1 MHWTKQTVGL
11 FAVLLLLSTQVSG
24 QEEAEVID
32 MENNMAS
39 AEEHLMDLNES
50 IGQRQWIRLSVNR
63 ATAAELES
71 LQLLTPEQIVQFLL
85 FRKTFGH
92 FISLME
98 LQAIPYWDIE
108 TVKKLLPYLRIA
120 DETPS
125 IKKILQQ
132 VKSGEHLLLYRTG
145 GKSKANRETQHAYKQ
160 LISYRFRYQDL
171 IQWGVTIEKDSG
183 EKAWADHSSAYLV
196 IRKKGWIK
204 NGIVGDYLVN
214 MGQGLMHWQG
224 HAFGKSSNILQGY
237 RQAELFKP
245 HTGNDENR
253 FHRGLAIS
261 LQKKQL
267 EGSFFVSTQKIDA
280 NIQEDPIS
288 GTKKVRSFLLSG
300 LHRSASELEDKHS
313 LPYSSFGGRLR
324 HETPTGKLGLNFVGH
339 IFALPIE
346 KRPLVYNTHAISGK
360 QWQNLGLDFTRHTGW
375 GFLFGEVAI
384 DKRKK
389 PALVLGLMKSLHP
402 QLDLSVVYR
411 NISSEFK
418 SVASNA
424 LTQQTEASN
433 EKGIF
438 TCINFAPHVKH
449 RLEGYADR
457 YFNPWPVYQHDGPRS
472 GSTTSLQYRWL
483 PIKRIEF
490 LLRWTA
496 DQRTGNVAL
505 DGIQTKALEKTHANR
520 LRLHLSADLGGVF
533 SLRYRTEMVW
543 VNNEREEAS
552 SGILGYIELVIKPT
566 LGSFSFSTRYSV
578 FDTDGYGTRIYAYER
593 DVPSYY
599 SIPAHYD
606 VGQKLYT
613 VVQYK
618 TIGGIHV
625 GLKWTG
631 SQRAGGQATAFQV
644 ETQKKLYSEW
654 RLQVMWNSRK

>member
-1 MHWTKQTVGL
+1 MNH
-11 FAVLLLLSTQVSG
+11 
-24 QEEAEVID
+24 
-32 MENNMAS
+32 AS
-39 AEEHLMDLNES
+39 A
-50 IGQRQWIRLSVNR
+50 
-63 ATAAELES
+63 TELEG
-71 LQLLTPEQIVQFLL
+71 LQLLTPDQIVQFLL

-108 TVKKLLPYLRIA
+108 TEKKMLPYLRIA
-120 DETPS
+120 DETAS
-125 IKKILQQ
+125 IKKIFQQ

-145 GKSKANRETQHAYKQ
+145 GKSKENREQQHAYKQ

-171 IQWGVTIEKDSG
+171 VQWGVSIEKDSG
-183 EKAWADHSSAYLV
+183 ETAWADHTSAYLV

-214 MGQGLMHWQG
+214 MGQGLVHWQG
-224 HAFGKSSNILQGY
+224 HAFGKSSNIMQGY

-267 EGSFFVSTQKIDA
+267 EGSFFASIQKIDA

-288 GTKKVRSFLLSG
+288 GAKTISSFLLSG

-313 LPYSSFGGRLR
+313 LPYSSFGGRLL
-324 HETPTGKLGLNFVGH
+324 HENQKGKLGLNFIGH
-339 IFALPIE
+339 VFAIPIE
-346 KRPLVYNTHAISGK
+346 KRALVYNTHAISGK
-360 QWQNLGLDFTRHTGW
+360 QWQNLSLDFTRHTGW
-375 GFLFGEVAI
+375 GFLFGELAI

-389 PALVLGLMKSLHP
+389 PALVVGLMKSLHP

-411 NISSEFK
+411 NISPEFK
-418 SVASNA
+418 SIGSNA

-438 TCINFAPHVKH
+438 TCFNFTPHVKH
-449 RLEGYADR
+449 RLEGFADR
-457 YFNPWPVYQHDGPRS
+457 YFNPWPVFQHDGPRS
-472 GSTTSLQYRWL
+472 GSATSLQYRWL
-483 PIKRIEF
+483 PNKRIAF
-490 LLRWTA
+490 LLRWMA
-496 DQRTGNVAL
+496 EQRTGNVAQ
-505 DGIQTKALEKTHANR
+505 DNMQTIALEKTHTNR
-520 LRLHLSADLGGVF
+520 LRLHLSADLDGVF

-543 VNNEREEAS
+543 INKQGEETT
-552 SGILGYIELVIKPT
+552 SGLLGYIELVIKPP
-566 LGSFSFSTRYSV
+566 LAAFSFSTRYSL

-599 SIPAHYD
+599 AIPAHYD
-606 VGQKLYT
+606 AGQKLYT

-618 TIGGIHV
+618 TKRGIQV

-631 SQRAGGQATAFQV
+631 GQSTGTQAAAFQI
-644 ETQKKLYSEW
+644 ETPKTLYSEW
-654 RLQVMWNSRK
+654 RLQVIWNSRK